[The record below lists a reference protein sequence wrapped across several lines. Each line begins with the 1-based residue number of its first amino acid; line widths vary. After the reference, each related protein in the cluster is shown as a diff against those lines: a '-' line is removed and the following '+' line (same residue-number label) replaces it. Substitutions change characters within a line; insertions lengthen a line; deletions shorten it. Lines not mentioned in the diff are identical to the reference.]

1 MSSLTIEAIEE
12 IAKLEKEQLKDDAL
26 RTIRQR
32 DPEKGMGFLNQIEG
46 IERFVQ
52 SLHRAC
58 NSSFYRQLD
67 YAQRQRENQPP
78 PKVAQMR
85 RKPGRLAAG
94 RGKVS

>member
-1 MSSLTIEAIEE
+1 MPSLTIEAIEE
-12 IAKLEKEQLKDDAL
+12 LAKLEKQQLQDDAL
-26 RTIRQR
+26 RTIRQN
-32 DPEKGMGFLNQIEG
+32 DQLKGMGLLNQIEG
-46 IERFVQ
+46 IDRFVQ

-67 YAQRQRENQPP
+67 YAERQRENQQP

-85 RKPGRLAAG
+85 RKPGRMAAG

>member
-12 IAKLEKEQLKDDAL
+12 IARLEKEQLQADAL

-46 IERFVQ
+46 IDRFVQ

-58 NSSFYRQLD
+58 NSSFYRQLGQVQEPP
-67 YAQRQRENQPP
+67 AVRPQRARVQSI
-78 PKVAQMR
+78 
-85 RKPGRLAAG
+85 RKKGTG
-94 RGKVS
+94 S